1 MKAKGNSSAEKLHL
15 KQHNNALQ
23 IFAYN
28 REGRSL
34 RLFSMFHNYCSS
46 ISHTTSNNI
55 IPTSILFAIL
65 LVAIASIAC
74 LAATA
79 TAASIDNATVT
90 KSNTT
95 TGPAETAVTNAF
107 QNDES

>member
-34 RLFSMFHNYCSS
+34 RLFSMFHNYVAA
-46 ISHTTSNNI
+46 SHTRHLTTSYRQH
-55 IPTSILFAIL
+55 SICIL